1 MSKAQNE
8 EDGKV
13 GSPKKNR
20 KVLGWT
26 LSILVTLGAFYY
38 SQKVSSELI
47 NTALEYLLFAS
58 AFGVAM
64 IGYNIRK

>member
-1 MSKAQNE
+1 MSKAQE

-13 GSPKKNR
+13 GSHKKNSR

-26 LSILVTLGAFYY
+26 LSILGTLGVFYY

-47 NTALEYLLFAS
+47 KTAFDYLLFAS